1 MLFSV
6 YFRND
11 KTHAAISKRIVGKN
25 GDKKQSKKSHK
36 KQAAEQIEEQFDKP
50 FVVVAGNWQRIRES
64 QHLQISPER
73 CEDFASDG
81 VSISV

>member
-1 MLFSV
+1 MPLFQNGSLE
-6 YFRND
+6 
-11 KTHAAISKRIVGKN
+11 KK

-64 QHLQISPER
+64 QHRYFTIVNSPKQIM
-73 CEDFASDG
+73 CF
-81 VSISV
+81 